1 MVIVHL
7 FTQRWHNFSDFFLK
21 NRDIYWESSTLKV
34 MGQVQQSATDVV
46 VYAPE

>member
-1 MVIVHL
+1 MVIAHL
-7 FTQRWHNFSDFFLK
+7 FTQRWHNFSDLK
-21 NRDIYWESSTLKV
+21 KNNRDIYLESSTLKL